1 MITRF
6 LNAEFR
12 RIRNSDLARNAGW
25 MLLGQGISFLL
36 QASYFVLLARL
47 LGVKEYGIFAGAFAF
62 VGIATPF
69 STIGSGLVF
78 LRHVT
83 TNRENYAPYL
93 GNIILSTFL
102 AGTFLSVGLRIVAP
116 YVLSSA
122 GAQVV
127 LFIAIANCLF
137 SQLVA
142 SMGLVFQAFER
153 LKMTASL
160 NILTNALRLIT
171 VAIMTATLPHA
182 TARNWALASVGISA
196 MAAAIGFFLVSCLY
210 GTPKFKPRLIFLR
223 AAEGVGFSLGCS
235 AQSVY
240 NDIDKTLL
248 SHYRLDFQNGIYSMA
263 YRVVDIATMPVA
275 SLDAAALPRYMQGS
289 SLDIKSVPVLAHR
302 LAWRAALIGL
312 SASAGLFLTAP
323 LIPWVVGHGFD
334 QSVTALRWLCLLPAL
349 RGVHQLTGS
358 AITGMGYQRFRTMAQ
373 FGAAFI
379 NLCLNLWL
387 IPRYGWLGAA
397 WSSLATDGLLGV
409 VNWLIIKRISYIAKV
424 FSIN

>member
-1 MITRF
+1 
-6 LNAEFR
+6 
-12 RIRNSDLARNAGW
+12 
-25 MLLGQGISFLL
+25 
-36 QASYFVLLARL
+36 
-47 LGVKEYGIFAGAFAF
+47 
-62 VGIATPF
+62 
-69 STIGSGLVF
+69 
-78 LRHVT
+78 
-83 TNRENYAPYL
+83 
-93 GNIILSTFL
+93 
-102 AGTFLSVGLRIVAP
+102 
-116 YVLSSA
+116 
-122 GAQVV
+122 
-127 LFIAIANCLF
+127 
-137 SQLVA
+137 
-142 SMGLVFQAFER
+142 
-153 LKMTASL
+153 
-160 NILTNALRLIT
+160 
-171 VAIMTATLPHA
+171 
-182 TARNWALASVGISA
+182 
-196 MAAAIGFFLVSCLY
+196 
-210 GTPKFKPRLIFLR
+210 
-223 AAEGVGFSLGCS
+223 
-235 AQSVY
+235 
-240 NDIDKTLL
+240 L